1 MSKSLNRIIEM
12 LTIQDELNRHH
23 DVEWRY
29 RLSDTQLRSAILVE
43 TAELLEHL
51 GYKWWKQNPV
61 NLAQAQLEVVDIW
74 HFLLSLILQ
83 SGMSHHTVLEN
94 LNNINT
100 NRLNPINQEQAIYLA
115 LRFINTSINTISI
128 NSTGIGSSLSQTLE
142 VFSSLA
148 RGLSMNLDCLYKLY
162 LGKSVLNIFRWNH
175 GYKENLYTKNWDGKE
190 DNEHLMEIMNSLET
204 NELSSKVILQKLE
217 EIYPG

>member
-1 MSKSLNRIIEM
+1 MPKSLNRIVEM

-29 RLSDTQLRSAILVE
+29 RLTHTQLHSAILVE

-83 SGMSHHTVLEN
+83 SELSHYTILRD
-94 LNNINT
+94 LNDMTT
-100 NRLNPINQEQAIYLA
+100 NCLNPFKQELAIYSA
-115 LRFINTSINTISI
+115 LNFN
-128 NSTGIGSSLSQTLE
+128 NSSTDVLGRSSPLSETLKS
-142 VFSSLA
+142 FSSLA
-148 RGLSMNLDCLYKLY
+148 RNLSMNLDCLYKLY

-204 NELSSKVILQKLE
+204 DELSSKVILQKLE

>member
-83 SGMSHHTVLEN
+83 SELSHYTIFSDLNAMTTNCLTPFNPELAISSALNFNNSSTDSLGMSS
-94 LNNINT
+94 
-100 NRLNPINQEQAIYLA
+100 P
-115 LRFINTSINTISI
+115 
-128 NSTGIGSSLSQTLE
+128 LSETLE
-142 VFSSLA
+142 RFSSLA
-148 RGLSMNLDCLYKLY
+148 RNLSMNLDCLYKLY

-204 NELSSKVILQKLE
+204 DELSSKVILQKLE

>member
-1 MSKSLNRIIEM
+1 MSKSLNRIVEM

-83 SGMSHHTVLEN
+83 SGLSHHIVLEKLEN

-100 NRLNPINQEQAIYLA
+100 NRLNPFNQEQAMYLA
-115 LRFINTSINTISI
+115 LRFTTTSINII
-128 NSTGIGSSLSQTLE
+128 GMGSSLSQTLE

-148 RGLSMNLDCLYKLY
+148 RGLSMNFDCLYKLY

-204 NELSSKVILQKLE
+204 DELSSKVILQKLE

>member
-1 MSKSLNRIIEM
+1 MPNSLNRIVEM

-29 RLSDTQLRSAILVE
+29 RLTHTQLHSAILVE

-83 SGMSHHTVLEN
+83 SELSHYTILRDLNAMTTNCLTPFNPELAISSALNFNNSSTDFLGMSS
-94 LNNINT
+94 
-100 NRLNPINQEQAIYLA
+100 P
-115 LRFINTSINTISI
+115 
-128 NSTGIGSSLSQTLE
+128 LSETLE
-142 VFSSLA
+142 RFSSLA

-204 NELSSKVILQKLE
+204 DELSSKVILQKLE

>member
-12 LTIQDELNRHH
+12 LTIQDELNRRH

-29 RLSDTQLRSAILVE
+29 RLTNTQLHSAMLVE
-43 TAELLEHL
+43 TGELLEHL
-51 GYKWWKQNPV
+51 GYKWWKQIQI

-74 HFLLSLILQ
+74 HFLLSKILQ
-83 SGMSHHTVLEN
+83 SNLSPKTVLEH
-94 LNNINT
+94 INDLDT
-100 NRLNPINQEQAIYLA
+100 DFSNPFRPEQAIFSA
-115 LRFINTSINTISI
+115 LRFNNMSNDM
-128 NSTGIGSSLSQTLE
+128 IGTRSALLLSLQM
-142 VFSSLA
+142 FSSLA
-148 RGLSMNLDCLYKLY
+148 CSLLMNFDCLYKLY